1 MEFKLKNDIK
11 VAISTAPHRFTK
23 VWRQREVTW
32 SQMVE
37 RLSKTAR
44 TGETV
49 AEYHHFSKPEKDAR
63 KDVGGFVGGRLKD
76 GRRLKSNVLYRQL
89 LTLDADS
96 GARDFP
102 DALPAKLGHGAWC
115 FYSTH
120 SHTAEAPR
128 VRIII
133 PLKRK
138 VTPDEYQA
146 VARKAAEKIGMQA
159 MDPTTFEPERLMHF
173 PSTPSNGTYIFK
185 YNDGPIL
192 DPDKVLAQ
200 YDDWKDT
207 SSWPLHPK
215 EVSIRKTAAKAEDPT
230 TKQGLIGAFCRA
242 YTIQDVITNFLPDV
256 YSPTTDENRW
266 TYNKGT
272 TFGGLVIFDDGKF
285 ELSFH
290 STDPAG
296 GEEHN
301 AFDFLRIH
309 KYRQLDM
316 NVKPDTPFNRLP
328 SYLAMMDF
336 AKKDKATMREYNRE
350 KTAEIREM
358 FKDAGVEEKDLD
370 TSWTD
375 DLKMEGKGNSLH
387 IAQSV
392 DNLKLI
398 LTHDPLLKDHFGLD
412 LFSHRY
418 LLKGDVPWR
427 KVDGSP
433 IWSDTDDACLRN
445 YLSKHYKIDKR
456 ALVDDVLTEVMMDN
470 RFHPVRDYLESL
482 TWDGVERVPTL
493 LVDYLGA
500 KDTPFVREVTRV
512 FFKAA
517 VARVYSPGCK
527 FDQCLVLSGPQG
539 IGKSSFLKILGGD
552 WFNDSITSFSG
563 KEPMEQLM
571 GTWLVELSEMQ
582 ATNKADNDQIKA
594 FLSRPSDKFRLA
606 YGRRTQEY
614 PRQCAF
620 AATTNDAI
628 FLKDRTGGRRFWP
641 VACGIGKGNEYLPDN
656 VVMTTV
662 AKMRKLKSYKDLIW
676 AEVRATWATE
686 SFEAF
691 LQYCGKRNIN
701 PATFDEVKKQE
712 LLHQFDRNMDFHSL
726 LLSPEAEKEARKIQ
740 SDLTEGSEKAGMIE
754 DYLSKRLP
762 GDWDH
767 KDLGERLRYLANY
780 DERLNDPDEKE
791 REYVCT
797 LEIWCEAFGQDKS
810 RFTNKDS
817 REISAILLN
826 ILGLRLG
833 GSKRI
838 PLYGKQRIFT
848 RR

>member
-11 VAISTAPHRFTK
+11 IAISTAPHRFTK

-96 GARDFP
+96 GTRDFP
-102 DALPAKLGHGAWC
+102 DALPTKLGHGAWC

-128 VRIII
+128 LRIII
-133 PLKRK
+133 PLARK

-146 VARKAAEKIGMQA
+146 IARKAAEKIGMQA

-185 YNDGPIL
+185 YNDGLIL

-200 YDDWKDT
+200 YDNWKDT

-301 AFDFLRIH
+301 AFDFLRLH
-309 KYRQLDM
+309 KFRQMDL

-328 SYLAMMDF
+328 SYKAMMDF
-336 AKKDKATMREYNRE
+336 AKADKATMREYNRE
-350 KTAEIREM
+350 QTAELKQM
-358 FKDAGVEEKDLD
+358 FTEAGEEGEEAD

-412 LFSHRY
+412 LFSHKY
-418 LLKGDVPWR
+418 LLKKDVPWR
-427 KVDGSP
+427 KVDGAPS
-433 IWSDTDDACLRN
+433 WSDTDDACLRN
-445 YLSKHYKIDKR
+445 YLSKHYKIDRKT
-456 ALVDDVLTEVMMDN
+456 LVDDVLTEVMLDN

-512 FFKAA
+512 FFKAS

-563 KEPMEQLM
+563 KDPMEQIQ
-571 GTWLVELSEMQ
+571 GTSIVELSEMQ
-582 ATNKADNDQIKA
+582 ASNKADNDQIKA
-594 FLSRPSDKFRLA
+594 FLSRPSDKFRMA

-614 PRQCAF
+614 PRQCVF
-620 AATTNDAI
+620 AGTTNDAI

-641 VACGIGKGNEYLPDN
+641 VMCGVGNGDEYAPDN

-662 AKMRKLKSYKDLIW
+662 EKMEELKAKRDLIW

-691 LQYCGKRNIN
+691 LQYCGERNIN

-712 LLHQFDRNMDFHSL
+712 LLHQFDRDMDYHSL

-762 GDWDH
+762 TGWD
-767 KDLGERLRYLANY
+767 KMDLFNRQKYLAEY
-780 DERLNDPDEKE
+780 EARPEDPGEKE

-797 LEIWCEAFGQDKS
+797 LEIWCEAFEQDKS

-826 ILGLRLG
+826 ILGWKLGPTHRFGPYGIQRSFLR
-833 GSKRI
+833 K
-838 PLYGKQRIFT
+838 
-848 RR
+848 

>member
-1 MEFKLKNDIK
+1 MPIKLKNDIK
-11 VAISTAPHRFTK
+11 VAISTAPHRFAK

-49 AEYHHFSKPEKDAR
+49 AEYHHFSKPQKDAK

-76 GRRLKSNVLYRQL
+76 GRRLKTNVMYRQL

-96 GARDFP
+96 GTKDFP
-102 DALPAKLGHGAWC
+102 DALPAKLGNGAWC

-120 SHTAEAPR
+120 SHTPERPR
-128 VRIII
+128 LRIIM
-133 PLKRK
+133 PLSRP

-146 VARKAAEKIGMQA
+146 IARKAAERIGMDA

-173 PSTPSNGTYIFK
+173 PSTPSDGVYVFK

-192 DPDKVLAQ
+192 DADKILGE
-200 YDDWKDT
+200 YDDWHDIA
-207 SSWPLHPK
+207 SWPLHPK
-215 EVSIRKTAAKAEDPT
+215 EAAIKRTASKAEDPRE
-230 TKQGLIGAFCRA
+230 KPGLIGAFCRA
-242 YTIQDVITNFLPDV
+242 YTIQDVITTFLPDV
-256 YSPTTDENRW
+256 YIPTNDENRW
-266 TYNKGT
+266 TYAKGST
-272 TFGGLVIFDDGKF
+272 SGGLVIYEEGRFAM
-285 ELSFH
+285 SHH

-309 KYRQLDM
+309 KFRNLDL

-358 FKDAGVEEKDLD
+358 FKDSGVDEKDLD

-375 DLKMEGKGNSLH
+375 NLKMEGKGNNLH

-398 LTHDPLLKDHFGLD
+398 LMNDPLLKDRFGLD

-427 KVDGSP
+427 KVDGAP

-563 KEPMEQLM
+563 KDPMEQIQ
-571 GTWLVELSEMQ
+571 GTSIVELSEMQ
-582 ATNKADNDQIKA
+582 ASNKADNDQIKA
-594 FLSRPSDKFRLA
+594 FLSRPSDKFRMA

-614 PRQCAF
+614 PRQCVF
-620 AATTNDAI
+620 AGTTNDAI

-641 VACGIGKGNEYLPDN
+641 VMCGVGKGDEYAPDN

-662 AKMRKLKSYKDLIW
+662 EKMEELKAKRDLIW

-691 LQYCGKRNIN
+691 LGYCGERNIN
-701 PATFDEVKKQE
+701 PATFDEGKKQE
-712 LLHQFDRNMDFHSL
+712 LLHQFDRDMDYHSL

-762 GDWDH
+762 TGWD
-767 KDLGERLRYLANY
+767 KMDLFNRQEYLAQY
-780 DERLNDPDEKE
+780 EARPDDPGEKE

-817 REISAILLN
+817 RELSAILLN
-826 ILGLRLG
+826 ILGWKLGPTHRFGPYGIQRSFLR
-833 GSKRI
+833 K
-838 PLYGKQRIFT
+838 
-848 RR
+848 

>member
-96 GARDFP
+96 GTRDFP

-120 SHTAEAPR
+120 SHTADAPR
-128 VRIII
+128 LRIII

-192 DPDKVLAQ
+192 DPDKVLAL
-200 YDDWKDT
+200 YDNWKDT

-285 ELSFH
+285 GLSFH

-309 KYRQLDM
+309 KYRQLDL

-336 AKKDKATMREYNRE
+336 AKADKATMREYNRE
-350 KTAEIREM
+350 QTAELKQM
-358 FKDAGVEEKDLD
+358 FKEAGEDGEEAD

-412 LFSHRY
+412 LFSHKY
-418 LLKGDVPWR
+418 LLKKDVPWR
-427 KVDGSP
+427 KVDGAP

-445 YLSKHYKIDKR
+445 YLSKHYKIDRK
-456 ALVDDVLTEVMMDN
+456 ALVDDVLTEVMLDN

-500 KDTPFVREVTRV
+500 KDSDFTRAVTKT
-512 FFKAA
+512 FLKAA
-517 VARVYSPGCK
+517 VARVYIPGCK

-539 IGKSSFLKILGGD
+539 IGKSTLLKILGGE

-563 KEPMEQLM
+563 KDPMEQLM
-571 GTWLVELSEMQ
+571 GTWIDELSEMQ

-614 PRQCAF
+614 PRQCVF
-620 AATTNDAI
+620 SATTNDTI

-641 VACGIGKGNEYLPDN
+641 VLCGIGSGGEYMPDN
-656 VVMTTV
+656 VVETTV
-662 AKMRKLKSYKDLIW
+662 AKMEALKKNRDLIW
-676 AEVRATWATE
+676 AEVFAYWRVE
-686 SFEAF
+686 SQEALLKF
-691 LQYCGKRNIN
+691 LEKRNIN
-701 PATFDEVKKQE
+701 PATYPPKKQE
-712 LLHQFDRNMDFHSL
+712 EMIRRFDRDLSCHSL
-726 LLSPEAEKEARKIQ
+726 LLPPEAAQEARRLQ
-740 SDLTEGSEKAGMIE
+740 SLLTEGSEKAGIVE
-754 DYLSKRLP
+754 DFLSKKLP
-762 GDWDH
+762 TDWANRDVFNRR
-767 KDLGERLRYLANY
+767 EYLAKY
-780 DERLNDPDEKE
+780 DERPKDQIEKE

-797 LEIWCEAFGQDKS
+797 LEIWCEAFEKDKS
-810 RFTNKDS
+810 SFTNKDS
-817 REISAILLN
+817 RELSAILIN
-826 ILGLRLG
+826 ILGWKLG
-833 GSKRI
+833 PTHRFG
-838 PLYGKQRIFT
+838 PYGIQRSFT